1 MSTLVCSC
9 SPPLVPFLRGFF
21 WTVLLFLYSF
31 VQSVSVVQ
39 LIIHGFVLYK
49 LKPFFVVVVLNCQA
63 GGARVVSL
71 LRGDPGGGEEE
82 VVVPQAGHDLLYP
95 EPWSGSDGCREAVG
109 LCSPPS
115 PGEPPGPVPLSAH
128 LPVTSL
134 SPCPLA
140 APGSDFPLRTR
151 LATLVLTA

>member
-49 LKPFFVVVVLNCQA
+49 LKPFFCCCFELPSGRCKSCISFE
-63 GGARVVSL
+63 GRP
-71 LRGDPGGGEEE
+71 RGGEEE
-82 VVVPQAGHDLLYP
+82 VVVPQAGHDLLYLSHGAALMAAGRR
-95 EPWSGSDGCREAVG
+95 WGCAAPPALV
-109 LCSPPS
+109 SPPALSRSQPTS
-115 PGEPPGPVPLSAH
+115 P
-128 LPVTSL
+128 
-134 SPCPLA
+134 
-140 APGSDFPLRTR
+140 
-151 LATLVLTA
+151 

>member
-49 LKPFFVVVVLNCQA
+49 LKPFFCCCFELPSGRCKSCISFE
-63 GGARVVSL
+63 GRP
-71 LRGDPGGGEEE
+71 RGGEEE